1 VVVIIP
7 KSSDSFPAESRL
19 TFHARLPAE
28 ASAQAG
34 SASLHSATPK
44 RKNVPCISDF
54 RGGGFFLKMG
64 RTFFFRGS
72 AQEVSG
78 QCGGAKCG
86 LGFAKTIFWGKG
98 FGKTSANFCFCILSA
113 RRRCGGNSARR
124 AQSVPFGYF
133 QTDTAFWLKSEL
145 TLTSIRTRNEPPR
158 RRSRAPQAKS
168 SPNPPS
174 AFCLLALLRADCG

>member
-1 VVVIIP
+1 M
-7 KSSDSFPAESRL
+7 K
-19 TFHARLPAE
+19 
-28 ASAQAG
+28 
-34 SASLHSATPK
+34 
-44 RKNVPCISDF
+44 
-54 RGGGFFLKMG
+54 FFLKKE
-64 RTFFFRGS
+64 RVFFFRGS

-145 TLTSIRTRNEPPR
+145 TLTSIRTRNEPPHHR
-158 RRSRAPQAKS
+158 LACPAGKKFPQ
-168 SPNPPS
+168 PP
-174 AFCLLALLRADCG
+174 LRFLPARFVAGGLRIVYNIFKVKKK